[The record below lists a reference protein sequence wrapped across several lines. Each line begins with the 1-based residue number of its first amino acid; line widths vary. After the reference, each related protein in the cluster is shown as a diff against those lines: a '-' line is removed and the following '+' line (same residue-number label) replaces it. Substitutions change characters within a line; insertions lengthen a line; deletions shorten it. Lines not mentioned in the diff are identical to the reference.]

1 MARRKLAS
9 ATSATSP
16 AYPDWHGT
24 SQSDSS
30 PRKLISNS
38 PQFIIQKLE
47 IPVSWKQICWNVTP
61 RSSAP

>member
-30 PRKLISNS
+30 PRVISR
-38 PQFIIQKLE
+38 PYGAIWI
-47 IPVSWKQICWNVTP
+47 
-61 RSSAP
+61 AG